1 MTPETRLGSQKS
13 SGKFQCLETQGIFGA
28 TQSIQDQSGVA
39 FLTSWVPN
47 GAVGLMFVRM
57 GR

>member
-1 MTPETRLGSQKS
+1 MSRGTGPANQKS
-13 SGKFQCLETQGIFGA
+13 QGKFQFPGTLEISHV